1 MNFKGDFF
9 LGHPVCKSRLQK
21 KKSGVKKCL
30 EIMAIGGGGGSTPYG
45 KNHLKFPF

>member
-9 LGHPVCKSRLQK
+9 LGLPVCKSRLRK

-30 EIMAIGGGGGSTPYG
+30 EIMAIREGGVDA
-45 KNHLKFPF
+45 

>member
-30 EIMAIGGGGGSTPYG
+30 EIMTIKEGGGHSGRI
-45 KNHLKFPF
+45 